1 MSLICLHDIILKKLG
16 RLFLKKVLSVFLL
29 FTLLLFSKDGGFD
42 FQKTYNHK
50 TILFLNQILHHLK
63 NTGYSNRPFYL
74 EPKPHGNIDK
84 NTKFNLF
91 VDCSGFVGYYV
102 LQILYPKLYKK
113 LPRNYSC
120 GPLKPEKSVLTPVA
134 RPLAADFVDYFKSLH
149 LKATRKNSTADKN
162 KDKCWARVYTL
173 KDALPGDILA
183 YTHERNIDKGK
194 KYCCKKVK
202 YKNHFYYKMSKMTP
216 KNQTCSNGQ
225 VIYKTKIKNSRHLS
239 TGHVA
244 FIANIPKLDKNG
256 EYRLKIIDAT
266 NVLHDNDSRKESGY
280 GYKSWKYEAVNLC
293 KDLVFAKS
301 CKKHKGVKK
310 RIKIRLSH
318 FKNPTGVGE
327 GTVYIKKDL
336 KSIRVNSSKK
346 VTKANIVIG
355 RIVNCN

>member
-1 MSLICLHDIILKKLG
+1 MKKI
-16 RLFLKKVLSVFLL
+16 LSVFLL
-29 FTLLLFSKDGGFD
+29 FTLLLFSKDSGFD
-42 FQKTYNHK
+42 FQKTYNYK

-74 EPKPHGNIDK
+74 EPKPDSFIDK
-84 NTKFNLF
+84 NTEFNLF

-102 LQILYPKLYKK
+102 LQILYPKLYEK
-113 LPRNYSC
+113 LPRSYSC
-120 GPLKPEKSVLTPVA
+120 GPLKPKKNILTPVA

-149 LKATRKNSTADKN
+149 LKATRKNSIADKS
-162 KDKCWARVYTL
+162 KDKCWARVCTL

-183 YTHERNIDKGK
+183 YAHEINIDKEK

-202 YKNHFYYKMSKMTP
+202 YKNHFYFEMSKINA
-216 KNQTCSNGQ
+216 KNQICSNGR
-225 VIYKTKIKNSRHLS
+225 VIYKTKIKNSRYLS

-244 FIANIPKLDKNG
+244 FIASIPKLDKNE

-266 NVLHDNDSRKESGY
+266 NMLHDNDSRKESGHE
-280 GYKSWKYEAVNLC
+280 YKSWKSEAVNLC

-301 CKKHKGVKK
+301 CKKHKGIKK
-310 RIKIRLSH
+310 RIKIRLSY

-327 GTVYIKKDL
+327 GTVYINKDL
-336 KSIRVNSSKK
+336 KSIRANSSKK

-355 RIVNCN
+355 RIVNCK